1 MKSYIQ
7 NISLLALLIFTACS
21 TVKVS
26 QDYNPNADF
35 STLLKFNWKNR
46 EQKKTGD
53 ARIDNPLLN
62 TRIRN
67 AVEHYFA
74 EKGYQKATNGNP
86 DFYVSYEYTIE
97 SKIVSDSSSVGF
109 GVSRGSHGRRGGVS
123 LSSGGG
129 VSERDE
135 ATMLIDFTNV
145 ATDNLV
151 WRGTGSSRTSQHSS
165 PEQKNREINELV
177 EKILNQF
184 PPLP

>member
-1 MKSYIQ
+1 MKAYLQIAG
-7 NISLLALLIFTACS
+7 LLALIIFTACS

-26 QDYNPNADF
+26 QDYSPDVDF
-35 STLLKFNWKNR
+35 STLKKFNWKKK

-67 AVEHYFA
+67 AVEHYLA
-74 EKGYQKATNGNP
+74 EKGHQKASNGNP
-86 DFYVSYEYTIE
+86 DFYVSYEYMIE
-97 SKIVSDSSSVGF
+97 SKIVSDNSSVGF
-109 GVSRGSHGRRGGVS
+109 GVGRSSRGRYGGLS

-135 ATMLIDFTNV
+135 ATMLIDFTDA
-145 ATDNLV
+145 ATANLT
-151 WRGTGSSRTSQHSS
+151 WRGTGTRRTSQHLT
-165 PEQKNREINELV
+165 PKQKDQEIKELV